1 MKIYIREKTQKIQSI
16 LMDRNQESL
25 YLMENYLSKSNC
37 LVYLIFRYNTLLVEN
52 QIEKILIK
60 KLKANLKKYNT

>member
-1 MKIYIREKTQKIQSI
+1 MKIYIREKMTQKIQSI

-37 LVYLIFRYNTLLVEN
+37 LVYLIFRYKYTIGWKSNWKNINKKIESKFKDNT
-52 QIEKILIK
+52 
-60 KLKANLKKYNT
+60 